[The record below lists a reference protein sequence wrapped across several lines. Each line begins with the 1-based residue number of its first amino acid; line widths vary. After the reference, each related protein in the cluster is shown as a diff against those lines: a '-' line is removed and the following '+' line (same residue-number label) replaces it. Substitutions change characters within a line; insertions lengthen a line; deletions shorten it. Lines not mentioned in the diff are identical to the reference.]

1 MQNQYGVDSESI
13 EFQPIRF
20 CLPDENNHITPWR
33 PARSADSNIPLNIV
47 RKELLRHQDIRP
59 AGHEVSYPLNI
70 LRITVRK
77 AMNA

>member
-1 MQNQYGVDSESI
+1 MT
-13 EFQPIRF
+13 
-20 CLPDENNHITPWR
+20 LT
-33 PARSADSNIPLNIV
+33 
-47 RKELLRHQDIRP
+47 KELLRHQDIRP